1 MGLGVRRV
9 PPLFMCICNKHV
21 HVLLRIYFQQLL
33 STAVESLATALSADT
48 STFGSQ
54 LCFLAARG
62 LAVLAHVASLSL
74 FSLLGPV
81 SLVDTPASSPHVH
94 QAASSALVTHVFSRM
109 GANMAQ
115 WHLSGIWHVSA
126 QIAVQ

>member
-1 MGLGVRRV
+1 MGLGFRRV

-48 STFGSQ
+48 NFGSQ
-54 LCFLAARG
+54 LCSLAARG

-74 FSLLGPV
+74 FSPLGPV

-94 QAASSALVTHVFSRM
+94 QAASSDLVTHVFSRM
-109 GANMAQ
+109 R
-115 WHLSGIWHVSA
+115 I
-126 QIAVQ
+126 